1 MKYSWEP
8 QAGIATDGR
17 EIQGSLPSGWDTWA
31 ALAAAWVSQCRAAC
45 AKRTMCCDH
54 TTKTTTSAARK
65 NIFYFREP
73 GNGGQKHSRKGAC
86 LETPG
91 SRGRRRSSP

>member
-1 MKYSWEP
+1 MKYSWDP

-31 ALAAAWVSQCRAAC
+31 ALAAVWVSQCRAAC

-65 NIFYFREP
+65 NIFYFRES
-73 GNGGQKHSRKGAC
+73 GNGG
-86 LETPG
+86 
-91 SRGRRRSSP
+91 